1 MNKEQQRELGAGR
14 KRGAK
19 AQAVLDNYKLDAKAF
34 INWSELST
42 ALTGNPRAITSKS
55 VPHVY
60 VPEVA
65 KALNAI
71 INWYDKVLKER
82 EKNKE
87 D

>member
-14 KRGAK
+14 KRGSK
-19 AQAVLDNYKLDAKAF
+19 AQDILDNYQLDPKAF

-42 ALTGNPRAITSKS
+42 SLTGNPRAITSKA
-55 VPHVY
+55 VPHCY

-65 KALNAI
+65 QALNAI
-71 INWYDKVLKER
+71 IDWYEKVLRDR

-87 D
+87 S